1 MNIFKEAL
9 TWFKANNRKI
19 EKISLLVGS
28 LILLVIGLFYNIYAD
43 IALNISVGYLI
54 FGLLTTIAGGT
65 LMLVGLYLN
74 LFDVNYKGLALVTGG
89 YLLSIFNIF
98 VKE

>member
-28 LILLVIGLFYNIYAD
+28 LILLVIGLFYNIYA
-43 IALNISVGYLI
+43 
-54 FGLLTTIAGGT
+54 
-65 LMLVGLYLN
+65 
-74 LFDVNYKGLALVTGG
+74 
-89 YLLSIFNIF
+89 
-98 VKE
+98 VKESVFIKVFFITFIIFL